1 MQLDSLI
8 YQKVKT
14 KYLNFLKSQEVT
26 SEPFR
31 NKLKQLN
38 NFYLPISKMI
48 KNEFLKNK
56 KTKVIGLTG
65 GQGSG
70 KSTIS
75 NILKIILQEGFNL
88 KTVIFSIDDFYKTL
102 KERKIMSKKISP
114 LFLTRGVPGT
124 HDTRMLNSCIKNFKN
139 KKFKKTIIPKFDK
152 SIDDRSPKS
161 KWVKVNKKPN
171 IVIFEGWC
179 VGARAQTAKQLKKPI
194 NSLEKAYDQN
204 SKWRSHVNN
213 QLKTKYKLLFK
224 QIDELL
230 YLKAKNFDLLKKW
243 RIKQERKLWE
253 KNKNK
258 KNLKIM
264 KTVDVLNF
272 MQTYHRITQQ
282 MFNDGPKIS
291 SVIMNL
297 NSNHQIQNIKF
308 KKNE

>member
-179 VGARAQTAKQLKKPI
+179 VGVTPQKKRDLNISINKLEREKDKKKIWRKKVNKELEINYKKIFDLIDKIIFLKVPSFKYV
-194 NSLEKAYDQN
+194 L
-204 SKWRSHVNN
+204 KWRLLQEKKLRVVSKGIKKKTMTDN
-213 QLKTKYKLLFK
+213 QISNFIMYYERITKHM
-224 QIDELL
+224 
-230 YLKAKNFDLLKKW
+230 
-243 RIKQERKLWE
+243 
-253 KNKNK
+253 
-258 KNLKIM
+258 LKI
-264 KTVDVLNF
+264 L
-272 MQTYHRITQQ
+272 
-282 MFNDGPKIS
+282 PKQAH
-291 SVIMNL
+291 SVI
-297 NSNHQIQNIKF
+297 NIDKKHRLKSVKF
-308 KKNE
+308 N